1 MDGLDLVTSL
11 GTFLLSAAGAGFG
24 AYIVSRWKVSG
35 QIAQITQQL
44 KEVVQQET
52 AKAHG
57 IETGKIEAI
66 NEKIEQVVNQQVLLT
81 SATETIK
88 SNVDIGNWINKENR
102 ALRREKIE
110 LLYSK
115 MGKHYQARIAYLSLS
130 DDINDMNN
138 KKFNYHSL
146 TDEVFMIIELYFNY
160 HHKLDEL
167 IYNLRVNNVKT
178 IDLVSIYINQVQF
191 PPEEENMKLA
201 NEYLELSMELK
212 KHFRQIM
219 KSELIGE
226 QDQALKDYN

>member
-1 MDGLDLVTSL
+1 
-11 GTFLLSAAGAGFG
+11 
-24 AYIVSRWKVSG
+24 
-35 QIAQITQQL
+35 
-44 KEVVQQET
+44 
-52 AKAHG
+52 
-57 IETGKIEAI
+57 
-66 NEKIEQVVNQQVLLT
+66 
-81 SATETIK
+81 
-88 SNVDIGNWINKENR
+88 
-102 ALRREKIE
+102 
-110 LLYSK
+110 
-115 MGKHYQARIAYLSLS
+115 
-130 DDINDMNN
+130 MNN

-226 QDQALKDYN
+226 QD